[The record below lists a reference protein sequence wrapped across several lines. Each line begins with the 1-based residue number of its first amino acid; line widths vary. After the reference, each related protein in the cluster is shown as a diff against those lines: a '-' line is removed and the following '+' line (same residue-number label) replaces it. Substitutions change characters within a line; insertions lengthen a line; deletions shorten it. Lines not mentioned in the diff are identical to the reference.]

1 MLSHNPSITRLC
13 LGVLAALVAGG
24 LPVRAQEVPKPEE
37 AAPVPPGV
45 TVSGGVEAYYTY
57 NVNRPGSGGNSF
69 LYNYRDGQ
77 LGLKLADIRIG
88 KAATPQ
94 SRTGFLVRLIAGD
107 VADISILP
115 DDYEHVL
122 EAYGTLLVP
131 LGGRDLKVDVGQF
144 VTHVG
149 YETIE
154 QGANPNFSGS
164 FLFTYPIP
172 TYNAGVRAAW
182 PVGPATTITGFLL
195 NRFNGTN
202 DPGNREPGYGFQ
214 IAHTLSP
221 AATLVL
227 NGLGAR
233 ENLGINAAGDPA
245 TNNRQQS
252 LLDLIYTN
260 QLTPS
265 ARVAVEGLY
274 RWGDDVAGASYD
286 VYGVA
291 GFGALTLAGGNVL
304 GLRAEILDLDAPGA
318 ALLAGAS
325 GDRRL
330 WGMTATYELH
340 SGLLPGLR
348 TLLELRHDRADDP
361 FFAGKNGGLK
371 KSQTTLTIGQ
381 AYSF

>member
-1 MLSHNPSITRLC
+1 MRH
-13 LGVLAALVAGG
+13 LAALIVLLAGG
-24 LPVRAQEVPKPEE
+24 LSVRAEAG
-37 AAPVPPGV
+37 AAPAAQATFALPGV

-57 NVNRPGSGGNSF
+57 NFNRPGSGGNTF
-69 LYNYRDGQ
+69 LYNFRDAE

-88 KAATPQ
+88 KAATPA

-107 VADISILP
+107 VADISIPP
-115 DDYEHVL
+115 DDYENVL

-131 LGGRDLKVDVGQF
+131 LGGGRDLKVDVGQF

-154 QGANPNFSGS
+154 LGANPNFSGS
-164 FLFTYPIP
+164 FLFTFPIP

-182 PVGPATTITGFLL
+182 PIGPATTITGFLL

-233 ENLGINAAGDPA
+233 ENLGVNAAGDPA

-252 LLDLIYTN
+252 LVDLIYMN
-260 QLTPS
+260 QITPT
-265 ARVAVEGLY
+265 ARLAIEGLY
-274 RWGDDVAGASYD
+274 RWGDDAAGAAYD

-291 GFGALTLAGGNVL
+291 GFGAFTLPGGSAL
-304 GLRAEILDLDAPGA
+304 GLRAEILALDAPGA
-318 ALLAGAS
+318 GLLAGVPA
-325 GDRRL
+325 DRRL
-330 WGMTATYELH
+330 WGLTATYELR
-340 SGLLPGLR
+340 SGLLPGVR

-361 FFAGKNGGLK
+361 FFAGRNGGLK
-371 KSQTTLTIGQ
+371 KNQTTFTLGQ